1 MIETLSV
8 EDVVLN
14 GKSIC
19 SPNSPAIIPENFPL
33 SAIIDSFSRSPNLN
47 YAVKDSDGNISGIIS
62 LDHLKETLTMTAIYD
77 CVFAMDIMQPAA
89 IVCSDKT
96 GLKDLYELYIE
107 KDLYA
112 LPIIG
117 ENGKLLGMV
126 EKDTVD
132 HFLHRKIIELHKTA
146 YDAE

>member
-1 MIETLSV
+1 M
-8 EDVVLN
+8 LN
-14 GKSIC
+14 GKTIC
-19 SPNSPAIIPENFPL
+19 SPDSPAVISENVPL
-33 SAIIDSFSRSPNLN
+33 SVIIDSFSHSPNLN
-47 YAVKDSDGNISGIIS
+47 YAVKDGDGNLSGIIS

-96 GLKDLYELYIE
+96 GLKDLYELYTE

-132 HFLHRKIIELHKTA
+132 HFLHQKIIELHKTA
-146 YDAE
+146 YGAD